1 MTEAFPFVS
10 ICTPT
15 FNRRPFYS
23 MIIQCFQNQTYPA
36 DRMEWIIVDDGTDPI
51 GDLVC
56 HIPQVRY
63 FREEK
68 KMTLGKKRNYMHKES
83 KGDFIIYFDDDD
95 YYPPERVSHAVSM
108 LQKNPDILMAGS
120 SEMYLYFKHINKMYQ
135 FGPYGPNH
143 ATAATFAFRKEL
155 LNITSYNEE
164 SCVAEEKN
172 FLKDYTIPFI
182 QLDPVK
188 CILVFSHIHNSC
200 DKKTM
205 LNKNDPFI
213 KDTTKTIDDFVKEES
228 IKKFFLEDIDTILEG
243 YEPGR
248 PENKEDVMKQIDE
261 LMKKREE
268 MMKQQQQHHQIMN
281 VINEQRNTIDQLSKE
296 NNFLK
301 DKNDYLEKK
310 MRKLIEDQI
319 KQRLDGKTKKSN

>member
-1 MTEAFPFVS
+1 
-10 ICTPT
+10 
-15 FNRRPFYS
+15 
-23 MIIQCFQNQTYPA
+23 
-36 DRMEWIIVDDGTDPI
+36 
-51 GDLVC
+51 
-56 HIPQVRY
+56 
-63 FREEK
+63 
-68 KMTLGKKRNYMHKES
+68 
-83 KGDFIIYFDDDD
+83 
-95 YYPPERVSHAVSM
+95 
-108 LQKNPDILMAGS
+108 
-120 SEMYLYFKHINKMYQ
+120 
-135 FGPYGPNH
+135 
-143 ATAATFAFRKEL
+143 